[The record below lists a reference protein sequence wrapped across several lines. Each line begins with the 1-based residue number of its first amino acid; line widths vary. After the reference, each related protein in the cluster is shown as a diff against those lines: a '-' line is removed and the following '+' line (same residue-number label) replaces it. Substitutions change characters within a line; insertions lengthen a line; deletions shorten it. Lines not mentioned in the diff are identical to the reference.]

1 MGTLLYYGRAVDP
14 TLAATLSSI
23 AARQAN
29 GTEDVKAACH
39 QLLDYCATHPNAGV
53 RYTASDMILK
63 IHSDASYL
71 SELGSKSRAA
81 GHFYLSSKGDN
92 DTNNGAI
99 LTLSSI
105 IKHVM
110 TSATEAELAALFYN
124 CKTAVPLRV
133 TLMEMGHEQPAT
145 PVTTDNAAAHGL
157 LQKSM
162 TPNAKKS
169 MCMRFDW
176 LKDPTVK
183 RMFDYRWERG
193 YKNRADYH
201 SKKHSTKHYITER
214 PNHVVNMKISEEEA
228 RMAARVC

>member
-1 MGTLLYYGRAVDP
+1 MPGYIPKAQKKFSHPTPKRPQHAPAKAKPIKYGVSDQVTDVDNSAPLSQAEIRDIQDIVGTLLYYGRAVDP

-53 RYTASDMILK
+53 RFTASDMILK

-71 SELGSKSRAA
+71 SELGSKSRVA
-81 GHFYLSSKGDN
+81 GHFYLSTKGGN

-99 LTLSSI
+99 LTLSAI

-124 CKTAVPLRV
+124 CKTAVPL
-133 TLMEMGHEQPAT
+133 
-145 PVTTDNAAAHGL
+145 
-157 LQKSM
+157 
-162 TPNAKKS
+162 
-169 MCMRFDW
+169 
-176 LKDPTVK
+176 
-183 RMFDYRWERG
+183 
-193 YKNRADYH
+193 
-201 SKKHSTKHYITER
+201 
-214 PNHVVNMKISEEEA
+214 
-228 RMAARVC
+228 